1 MSNLILVMSLSGTLI
16 LGIYFILC
24 YKMQKKFTVK
34 WRYAILKLSIIFYLL
49 PFPYYKYR
57 AINLM
62 NDINI
67 PIATCKE
74 GDTID
79 LINNFVIYEFE
90 GSIGFS
96 YWQKLSI
103 IFYCV
108 CISICILVTLYQLVK
123 FIRFK
128 KSIKIH
134 CSLASESEIKIME
147 QLKNQIGIKRKI
159 TLLKSDCK
167 NLALSTGIF
176 TPLIILPKQLDINN
190 EETKNVLKHELVHI
204 KHKDT
209 LWSVLAIVAAA
220 LHFFNPIVFLYLFKN
235 LNKTSE
241 LYCDEDTVLEFDNST
256 KVNYC
261 RTIIELS
268 RGTDLTGFS
277 NIYTSF
283 SSNTASEIK
292 ERIDAIMNPKKKN
305 KFLSISTTIAIC
317 VMALASGFTYKA
329 PIISHEASKDNLEDI
344 LSGKVDSY
352 TITVGEREIEPLYS
366 DYYFIDE
373 NNQIYD
379 LNAPTNRA
387 TCEHNYVSGVIKTH
401 TKKSDGGCVIKFYDG
416 KMCTSCHDTKD
427 EVLIDI
433 ETHQKCPH

>member
-79 LINNFVIYEFE
+79 LINNFVIYKFE
-90 GSIGFS
+90 DSIGFS

-190 EETKNVLKHELVHI
+190 EETKNVLKHELIHI

-209 LWSVLAIVAAA
+209 LWSVLEIIAAA

-241 LYCDEDTVLEFDNST
+241 LYCDEDTVLEFDDST

-268 RGTDLTGFS
+268 RDTDLTGFS

-283 SSNTASEIK
+283 SSNTANEIK

-317 VMALASGFTYKA
+317 VMALASGFTYDA
-329 PIISHEASKDNLEDI
+329 PIIANGYFEDV
-344 LSGKVDSY
+344 LSGEVDSY
-352 TITVGEREIEPLYS
+352 TVTIGEYKIEPLYS

-379 LNAPTNRA
+379 LNTPTSRA
-387 TCEHNYVSGVIKTH
+387 TCEHNYVSGSITRH
-401 TKKSDGGCVIKFYDG
+401 IKKSNGS
-416 KMCTSCHDTKD
+416 CTMKTYNAKVCTLCQDAKD
-427 EVLIDI
+427 KKLT
-433 ETHQKCPH
+433 ETRTFEECPH

>member
-108 CISICILVTLYQLVK
+108 CISICILVTLYQLIK

-167 NLALSTGIF
+167 KLALSTGIF

-190 EETKNVLKHELVHI
+190 EETKNVLKHELIHI

-209 LWSVLAIVAAA
+209 LWSVLAIIAAA

-241 LYCDEDTVLEFDNST
+241 LYCDEDTVLEFDDST

-379 LNAPTNRA
+379 LNTPTNRT
-387 TCEHNYVSGVIKTH
+387 TCEHNYVSGSITRH
-401 TKKSDGGCVIKFYDG
+401 IKKSNGSCTIKVYNG
-416 KMCTSCHDTKD
+416 KVCTSCNKAKD
-427 EVLIDI
+427 EVLTKT
-433 ETHQKCPH
+433 ETFEKCPH